1 MNNSKDKKILF
12 LINVD
17 WFFVS
22 HRLPIAIAAM
32 EKGYEVHVACD
43 FTDKKQYLVDLG
55 IKVHLLPFSR
65 SGKNVLSELNALK
78 AIYKLLKVVKPDLV
92 HAVTIKPVLYGGI
105 ISRVCNVPAFVG
117 AISGLGLVFIAN
129 NFKDK
134 VIRFFVKCLYK
145 LSFKH
150 HNMTAIFQNKIDK
163 GTLIDIGII
172 NNKNTLLI
180 KGSGADLTE
189 YSYSVEPNGVPT
201 VIMAARL
208 LKEKGVV
215 EFISMARTLKE
226 KGVAANFVLVGEPDY
241 GNPNSFTEDDLVLW
255 KKENIID
262 LVGFSN
268 EIPKLFSQAHIVVLP
283 SYYGEGLPKVLIE
296 AAACGRPIVTTNNPG
311 CMEAV
316 IENET
321 GFIVPIKDVDSL
333 SSAVLKLINNKELR
347 IQMGTAAR
355 TFAEREFD
363 VNNVVN
369 KHLEIYNELLG

>member
-1 MNNSKDKKILF
+1 MSKKILF
-12 LINVD
+12 LVNVD
-17 WFFVS
+17 WFFIS
-22 HRLPIAIAAM
+22 HRLPIALKAI
-32 EKGYEVHVACD
+32 ENGYEVHIACD
-43 FTDKKQYLVDLG
+43 ITDKGEYLNSLG
-55 IKVHLLPFSR
+55 LKVHSLPFSR
-65 SGKNVLSELNALK
+65 SGKNILNEFKTLS
-78 AIYKLLKVVKPDLV
+78 AIYKVFRKVKPDLV

-150 HNMTAIFQNKIDK
+150 HNMTAIFQNKVDR
-163 GTLIDIGII
+163 GTLIDTGII
-172 NNKNTLLI
+172 KNENTSLI
-180 KGSGADLTE
+180 KGSGADLAE
-189 YSYSVEPNGVPT
+189 YSFSEESEGIPT

-208 LKEKGVV
+208 LKEKGVL
-215 EFISMARTLKE
+215 EFISMARTLKNS
-226 KGVAANFVLVGEPDY
+226 GVIANFILVGEPDY
-241 GNPNSFTEDDLVLW
+241 GNPNSFSEGDLELW
-255 KKENIID
+255 KQEGSIEI
-262 LVGFSN
+262 VGFSN
-268 EIPKLFSQAHIVVLP
+268 EIPKLFSQSHVIVLP

-333 SSAVLKLINNKELR
+333 SLAVLKLINNKELR
-347 IQMGTAAR
+347 TQMGIAAR
-355 TFAEREFD
+355 KFAEQEFD

-369 KHLEIYNELLG
+369 KHLDIYNELLG